1 MVVPTPFVAATMAGI
16 KDKLKPH
23 QVRAPHGRTR
33 NLAAGSP
40 SSASPCPAH
49 TTPCCIM
56 HVGTEDVS
64 HTNCQELELTQ
75 ASNPGLTH
83 VTPAAQILVSCTKGI
98 VNDSLETVNQ
108 VLERVLPPAFHSR
121 LAFLSGP
128 SFAAEVARGL
138 PTVVTIASRTPEV
151 ALRAQALLSTSRFR
165 CYTSDDVQGTLDT
178 VC

>member
-1 MVVPTPFVAATMAGI
+1 M
-16 KDKLKPH
+16 
-23 QVRAPHGRTR
+23 
-33 NLAAGSP
+33 
-40 SSASPCPAH
+40 
-49 TTPCCIM
+49 
-56 HVGTEDVS
+56 
-64 HTNCQELELTQ
+64 
-75 ASNPGLTH
+75 
-83 VTPAAQILVSCTKGI
+83 SCTKGI

-165 CYTSDDVQGTLDT
+165 CYTSDDVEGAHDA
-178 VC
+178 VCSMPRARSG